1 MKKDELRN
9 MEVNSDIFVGFLFC
23 FVLFLRHFYSGFRP
37 NDCFIVCN
45 SFLKII
51 PVDHCS
57 LYEKCYEYMF
67 LFLIKCD
74 SSIPYKCCAL
84 TLFLFKFQD

>member
-1 MKKDELRN
+1 MKEDELRN
-9 MEVNSDIFVGFLFC
+9 LGVILAYLFFLSVC
-23 FVLFLRHFYSGFRP
+23 LFLRHFYSGFRP

-45 SFLKII
+45 SFSKII

-57 LYEKCYEYMF
+57 LYGKCYEYMF

-74 SSIPYKCCAL
+74 SSILYMCCAL
-84 TLFLFKFQD
+84 TLFFHI